1 MATRKKAASPI
12 NRLNLK
18 QLAQATA
25 SYFPDII
32 KRANTQC
39 HVIRKQYAVGSREG
53 FQRTYR
59 KDRTFYNEMRVYM
72 ACTDG
77 KRASFVRFF
86 GPPSPDTPCW
96 VFCSCPYFTYNLEVA
111 LTRQN
116 SSSIKFSNGQLPRE
130 RNARMIPHLC
140 KHLVLTARL
149 ALKETEDKAAA
160 RMQVEASAERTAEAR
175 QRQAMQHPMD
185 KKIPKGQ
192 FTSPPRKRRG
202 LIRIP

>member
-1 MATRKKAASPI
+1 MAKRKQAASPI
-12 NRLNLK
+12 TRLSLS
-18 QLAQATA
+18 QLAQTTA
-25 SYFPDII
+25 AYFPEII

-39 HVIRKQYAVGSREG
+39 HVIRKQYAVGSRDG

-72 ACTDG
+72 SCTDG

-86 GPPSPDTPCW
+86 GPPAKDTPCW
-96 VFCSCPYFTYNLEVA
+96 VFCSCQYFTYNLEVA

-116 SSSIKFSNGQLPRE
+116 TSSIKFSNGQMPRV
-130 RNARMIPHLC
+130 RNPRMVPHLC

-149 ALKETEDKAAA
+149 AMQQTEDKAGA
-160 RMQVEASAERTAEAR
+160 RMQVEASAKTAAENQREA
-175 QRQAMQHPMD
+175 MEHPSD

-192 FTSPPRKRRG
+192 FTSPPRRKRG

>member
-1 MATRKKAASPI
+1 MPKKRQAAVPI
-12 NRLNLK
+12 NRLNLA
-18 QLAQATA
+18 QLVQGTVT
-25 SYFPDII
+25 YFPEII
-32 KRANTQC
+32 KRANSQC
-39 HVIRKQYAVGSREG
+39 HVIRKEYAVGSRDG

-77 KRASFVRFF
+77 KRASFIRFF
-86 GPPSPDTPCW
+86 GPPGKDSSCW

-140 KHLVLTARL
+140 KHLVLAARL
-149 ALKETEDKAAA
+149 ALQQTEDLADQ
-160 RMQVEASAERTAEAR
+160 RMQVEASAKDAKGTQREA
-175 QRQAMQHPMD
+175 MKHPMD
-185 KKIPKGQ
+185 RRIPKGQ
-192 FTSPPRKRRG
+192 FTSSPRKQG

>member
-1 MATRKKAASPI
+1 MATRKKVGSPI
-12 NRLNLK
+12 TRLNLK
-18 QLAQATA
+18 QLAQATT
-25 SYFPDII
+25 SYFPEII

-39 HVIRKQYAVGSREG
+39 HVIRKQYAVGSRDG

-72 ACTDG
+72 SCTDG

-96 VFCSCPYFTYNLEVA
+96 VFCSCQYFTYNLEVA

-116 SSSIKFSNGQLPRE
+116 TSSIKFSNGQLPRE
-130 RNARMIPHLC
+130 RNVRMIPHLC
-140 KHLVLTARL
+140 KHLVLAARL
-149 ALKETEDKAAA
+149 ALQQNEDKAAA
-160 RMQVEASAERTAEAR
+160 RMQVEAQAKTAA
-175 QRQAMQHPMD
+175 QRQQEAMEHPID
-185 KKIPKGQ
+185 KRIPKGQ
-192 FTSPPRKRRG
+192 FTSPRRRKG